1 MGVIFHGGCV
11 HKFIWKWVLASLIT
25 PIFIIVT
32 SSFVFDTVL
41 QMITLFFWPSS
52 IFLMSLGAE
61 DRSISDI
68 VYVWSIAVSVNMV
81 LYAII
86 GAVIYLIFYRKTESK

>member
-1 MGVIFHGGCV
+1 M
-11 HKFIWKWVLASLIT
+11 HKFILKWILASLVT
-25 PIFIIVT
+25 PLFIIVT
-32 SSFVFDTVL
+32 SSFVFDTAL
-41 QMITLFFWPSS
+41 QMITLFSWPSS

-61 DRSISDI
+61 EQSIADI

-86 GAVIYLIFYRKTESK
+86 GAVIYSIFYRKTEHK